1 VNTFSYGKSETV
13 GRTGLPLHPLIVM
26 RLDAFP
32 LESLI
37 LPPRW
42 ADGSSLDTIQAMLD
56 DVHAIMALQL
66 RLVSLSLGQPA
77 TVISPQALHR
87 FFNLASF
94 PLLFTDGY

>member
-1 VNTFSYGKSETV
+1 MYMLKS
-13 GRTGLPLHPLIVM
+13 G
-26 RLDAFP
+26 
-32 LESLI
+32 
-37 LPPRW
+37 
-42 ADGSSLDTIQAMLD
+42 
-56 DVHAIMALQL
+56 IMALQL